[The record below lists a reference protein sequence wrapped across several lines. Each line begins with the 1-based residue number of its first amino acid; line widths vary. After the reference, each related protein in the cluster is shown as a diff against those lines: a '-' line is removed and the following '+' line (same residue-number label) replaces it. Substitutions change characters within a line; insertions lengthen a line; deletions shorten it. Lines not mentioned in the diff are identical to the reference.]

1 MLSERI
7 LSRLIH
13 TMTKQHLALNPT
25 SETMMP
31 SANPGQKYML
41 YMHVPFCERLCPY
54 CRTEIADDATR
65 CPHCTSVLPE
75 DPCVEEMEET
85 VQKKKSFG
93 RKLTEGSTE

>member
-41 YMHVPFCERLCPY
+41 YMLVPFCVRLCP
-54 CRTEIADDATR
+54 
-65 CPHCTSVLPE
+65 
-75 DPCVEEMEET
+75 
-85 VQKKKSFG
+85 
-93 RKLTEGSTE
+93 

>member
-31 SANPGQKYML
+31 PANPGQKYML

-54 CRTEIADDATR
+54 CSFNRYPFREEVAICSVWCVTR
-65 CPHCTSVLPE
+65 SRAWSRYRVSSAMSLVRSMP
-75 DPCVEEMEET
+75 
-85 VQKKKSFG
+85 
-93 RKLTEGSTE
+93 

>member
-31 SANPGQKYML
+31 PANPGPKYML
-41 YMHVPFCERLCPY
+41 YMHVPFCERLCP
-54 CRTEIADDATR
+54 
-65 CPHCTSVLPE
+65 
-75 DPCVEEMEET
+75 PC
-85 VQKKKSFG
+85 SFN
-93 RKLTEGSTE
+93 R

>member
-41 YMHVPFCERLCPY
+41 YKIGRAHV
-54 CRTEIADDATR
+54 
-65 CPHCTSVLPE
+65 
-75 DPCVEEMEET
+75 
-85 VQKKKSFG
+85 
-93 RKLTEGSTE
+93 

>member
-31 SANPGQKYML
+31 PANPGQKYML
-41 YMHVPFCERLCPY
+41 YMHALSASACARTAASTATPFARRSPGPTS
-54 CRTEIADDATR
+54 RTCAKR
-65 CPHCTSVLPE
+65 C
-75 DPCVEEMEET
+75 
-85 VQKKKSFG
+85 
-93 RKLTEGSTE
+93 